1 MNLWLYLHFPAL
13 QLDSLLQ
20 ERTVQPLA
28 VLDKPTNTLVQVNA
42 EAADQGVEI
51 GMDLASAAALCRDL
65 QWVPYKEALENE
77 KLQEIARWLYDL
89 SADIVLYP
97 PAGLLLKVSSMLK
110 FYAGLM
116 PYWLSLETLLNA
128 LPYRYHYA
136 TGYTPLAARLLAKA
150 GGRCISDD
158 AQQLKQ
164 QYADCSIEHTDLAPK
179 HLEQLRRLGMVRVAD
194 LLNIPLK
201 ELSRRFPVEVAHY
214 MGRLSGELTL
224 PLEFH
229 HPPEAFQQY
238 LELLYDITDIQVL
251 QHPLKHQL
259 SLLETFLRQ
268 REQVCTRIHLRLH
281 QRNVQP
287 LEVMVGSAQ
296 GEYQA
301 HKWLELTQL
310 TLGKYRLTEPVYG
323 LTLRAEQFQEKTAQ
337 SVDLFTGPQGQQ
349 TSHQLV
355 SVLQARLG
363 PEQVT
368 GLAHGDDFRPERA
381 SVYCPALTPA
391 LTPAEIPAE
400 PGFHGAPLLL
410 RPTLLL
416 PEPRALAEPVAIIH
430 GPERIDT
437 GWWDQAEQVRDY
449 YIAHNQAGQ
458 WCWLFRT
465 PGANDSAPRWFIHG
479 YFS

>member
-20 ERTVQPLA
+20 EHTAQPLA
-28 VLDKPTNTLVQVNA
+28 VLNKQSNTLVQVNA
-42 EAADQGVEI
+42 QAADQGVEI
-51 GMDLASAAALCRDL
+51 GMDLGSAAALCRDL
-65 QWVPYKEALENE
+65 QCVPYKEALETE
-77 KLQEIARWLYDL
+77 KLQEVARWLYDL

-97 PAGLLLKVSSMLK
+97 PAGLLLKASSMLK

-116 PYWLSLETLLNA
+116 PYWLSLQTLLNA

-136 TGYTPLAARLLAKA
+136 TGYTPLAARLLARA
-150 GGRCISDD
+150 GGQHISGD
-158 AQQLKQ
+158 AQQLKR
-164 QYADCSIEHTDLAPK
+164 QYAACSIEHTDLAPK
-179 HLEQLRRLGMVRVAD
+179 HLEQLRRLGMARVAD
-194 LLNIPLK
+194 LLKIPLK
-201 ELSRRFPVEVAHY
+201 ELSRRFPLEVTHY
-214 MGRLSGELTL
+214 AGRLSGELSL
-224 PLEFH
+224 PLEFY

-238 LELLYDITDIQVL
+238 LELLYDITDTQVL
-251 QHPLKHQL
+251 QHPLKRQL
-259 SLLETFLRQ
+259 SLLETFLRR
-268 REQVCTRIHLRLH
+268 REQMCTRIHLRLH

-287 LEVMVGSAQ
+287 LEVAVGSAQ

-301 HKWLELTQL
+301 HKWLELAQL
-310 TLGKYRLTEPVYG
+310 TLEKYRLAQPVYA

-337 SVDLFTGPQGQQ
+337 SVDLFTGPQGLH
-349 TSHQLV
+349 TSQQLV

-368 GLAHGDDFRPERA
+368 GLTRGDDFRPERA
-381 SVYCPALTPA
+381 SLYCPALAPDEPA
-391 LTPAEIPAE
+391 LDS
-400 PGFHGAPLLL
+400 APLL

-416 PEPRALAEPVAIIH
+416 PEPRALTEPVAIVH

-458 WCWLFRT
+458 WYWLFRT
-465 PGANDSAPRWFIHG
+465 PGANNSVSQWFVHG